1 MIEDERDGIILES
14 NLFPISNQD
23 GQVERVVLF
32 ARDVTAQTKTEK
44 ALQASEE
51 KYRLLAEASH
61 DMIYVISEDDRIEY
75 INSYAAAQFKLKAE
89 KLIGKKQSSL
99 FPEEIAKRQKE
110 GINIALTSGISKY
123 AENWINFGK
132 GKDAYISTWLIPLDN
147 QVNGKRS
154 VLGVSRDI
162 TAMKK
167 MQEELKTS
175 RDDLEKR
182 VEQRTAELSRASAG
196 MRLLAQ
202 KLITAQEEERRR
214 ISRELHDDTGQVLV
228 TLKYSL
234 AELLKELPP
243 DHGVLQRRVAEG
255 IKEVDEA
262 MASVRAISH
271 SLRPPLLDAGGLNIS
286 LKEFCK
292 EITRKTKLKVSYAGV
307 ELENLPDDIAVTLFR
322 FVQEAFS
329 NILKH
334 SQATGVNV
342 SLTYLRGAITLSIV
356 DNGVGIHRR
365 GRLPASG

>member
-1 MIEDERDGIILES
+1 M
-14 NLFPISNQD
+14 
-23 GQVERVVLF
+23 
-32 ARDVTAQTKTEK
+32 
-44 ALQASEE
+44 
-51 KYRLLAEASH
+51 
-61 DMIYVISEDDRIEY
+61 
-75 INSYAAAQFKLKAE
+75 
-89 KLIGKKQSSL
+89 
-99 FPEEIAKRQKE
+99 
-110 GINIALTSGISKY
+110 TSGTPKY

-132 GKDAYISTWLIPLDN
+132 GKDAYISTWLIPLGN
-147 QVNGKRS
+147 HANGKRS
-154 VLGVSRDI
+154 VLGISRDI
-162 TAMKK
+162 TTMKR
-167 MQEELKTS
+167 MQEELKIS

-182 VEQRTAELSRASAG
+182 VDERTSELSKASAG

-202 KLITAQEEERRR
+202 KLITTQEEERRR

-243 DHGVLQRRVAEG
+243 DHGVLQKRVAEG

-292 EITRKTKLKVSYAGV
+292 EFTRKTKLKVNYEGV

-334 SQATGVNV
+334 SQATAVIV
-342 SLTYLRGAITLSIV
+342 TLRYLRGTIRLSVV
-356 DNGVGIHRR
+356 DNGVGIRR
-365 GRLPASG
+365 KRKGGGIGLVGIQERVEGLSGKLKVSSSPGKGTTIKASIPWKVETAGMEIPDE